1 MTKRVALIVAAGAG
15 TRLAHALPKQ
25 YLALNE
31 RPLLWYSINVL
42 SKHPSIDAVCVVL
55 HPEDKWFAQY
65 DWQAFDQ
72 RLHPAYCGGE
82 TRAQSVLL
90 GLRHIGEQVSD
101 DDWVLV
107 HDAARPC
114 LTRELIDRLV
124 HELATEEVGGL
135 LAVPAADTLKRADGA
150 RRILRTESREHLWQ
164 AQTPQMFRYA
174 LLLRALQTADLAGVT
189 DEASAVEQLNLRPR
203 LVAGS
208 AENLKVTFAED
219 VELAALILRAQEQRA
234 SAALGGGT

>member
-1 MTKRVALIVAAGAG
+1 
-15 TRLAHALPKQ
+15 
-25 YLALNE
+25 
-31 RPLLWYSINVL
+31 
-42 SKHPSIDAVCVVL
+42 
-55 HPEDKWFAQY
+55 
-65 DWQAFDQ
+65 
-72 RLHPAYCGGE
+72 
-82 TRAQSVLL
+82 VLL
-90 GLRHIGEQVSD
+90 GLRHMREQVSD

-135 LAVPAADTLKRADGA
+135 LAIPAADTLKREDGA
-150 RRILRTESREHLWQ
+150 RRILRTESREYLWQ

-219 VELAALILRAQEQRA
+219 VELAALILRAQELRRA
-234 SAALGGGT
+234 AVGDGAE

>member
-1 MTKRVALIVAAGAG
+1 MSKHVALIVAAGAG
-15 TRLAHALPKQ
+15 TRMAHALPKQ

-42 SKHPSIDAVCVVL
+42 CNHPAIDAVCVVL
-55 HPEDKWFAQY
+55 HPEDKWYEQY
-65 DWQAFDQ
+65 DWQAFRE
-72 RLHPAYCGGE
+72 RLFPAYCGGG
-82 TRAQSVLL
+82 TRAESVLL
-90 GLRHIGEQVSD
+90 GMRQMRERVSD
-101 DDWVLV
+101 DDWLLV

-114 LTRELIDRLV
+114 LTRELVGRLV
-124 HELATEEVGGL
+124 QELEADEVGGL
-135 LAVPAADTLKRADGA
+135 LAIPAADTLKRDDGA
-150 RRILRTESREHLWQ
+150 RRILRTESRENLWQ

-174 LLLRALQTADLAGVT
+174 LLLRALETADLAGVT

-219 VELAALILRAQEQRA
+219 VELAALILKARR
-234 SAALGGGT
+234 

>member
-1 MTKRVALIVAAGAG
+1 M
-15 TRLAHALPKQ
+15 AHALPKQ

-42 SKHPSIDAVCVVL
+42 CNHPAIDAVCVVL

-65 DWQAFDQ
+65 DWHAFGE
-72 RLHPAYCGGE
+72 RLHPAYCGGA

-90 GLRHIGEQVSD
+90 GLRQMRDRVSD
-101 DDWVLV
+101 DDWLLV

-124 HELATEEVGGL
+124 HELAADEVGGL
-135 LAVPAADTLKRADGA
+135 LAVPAADTLKREDGA

-174 LLLRALQTADLAGVT
+174 LLLRALETADLAGVT
-189 DEASAVEQLNLRPR
+189 DEASAVEQLNRRPR

-219 VELAALILRAQEQRA
+219 VELAALILRAQELRK
-234 SAALGGGT
+234 SAGGGGAE

>member
-1 MTKRVALIVAAGAG
+1 MTKQVALIVAAGAG
-15 TRLAHALPKQ
+15 TRMAHVMPKQ
-25 YLALNE
+25 YLELNE

-42 SKHPSIDAVCVVL
+42 CIHPAVDAVCVVL
-55 HPEDKWFAQY
+55 HPEDKWFAQH
-65 DWQAFDQ
+65 DWQAFGA

-82 TRAQSVLL
+82 TRAHSVLL
-90 GLRHIGEQVSD
+90 GLRHMRARMSD

-124 HELATEEVGGL
+124 HELAADEVGGL
-135 LAVPAADTLKRADGA
+135 LAIPAADTLKREDGA

-174 LLLRALQTADLAGVT
+174 LLLRALETADLAGVT

-234 SAALGGGT
+234 SAGGGSGQ

>member
-15 TRLAHALPKQ
+15 TRMAHALPKQ

-31 RPLLWYSINVL
+31 RPLLWYSISAL
-42 SKHPSIDAVCVVL
+42 CSHSAIDGVAVVL
-55 HPEDKWFAQY
+55 HPDDKWFAQY
-65 DWQAFDQ
+65 DWQAFAG
-72 RLHPAYCGGE
+72 RLHPEYCGGA

-90 GLRHIGEQVSD
+90 GLRQMRGRVSD

-114 LTRELIDRLV
+114 LTRDLIDRLV
-124 HELATEEVGGL
+124 QELEADEVGGL
-135 LAVPAADTLKRADGA
+135 LAIPAADTLKREDGS
-150 RRILRTESREHLWQ
+150 RRSLRSESREHLWQ

-174 LLLRALQTADLAGVT
+174 LLLRALESADLSGVT

-219 VELAALILRAQEQRA
+219 VELAALILRAQEKRA
-234 SAALGGGT
+234 SASGDAGE

>member
-1 MTKRVALIVAAGAG
+1 MSKRAALIVAAGAG
-15 TRLAHALPKQ
+15 TRMAHASPKQ

-31 RPLLWYSINVL
+31 RPLLWYSINVMCN
-42 SKHPSIDAVCVVL
+42 HPAIDTVCVVL
-55 HPEDKWFAQY
+55 HPEDKWFGQY
-65 DWQAFDQ
+65 DWQAFSE

-82 TRAQSVLL
+82 TRAQSVLF
-90 GLRHIGEQVSD
+90 GLRHMRARVSD

-114 LTRELIDRLV
+114 LTPELVGRLV
-124 HELATEEVGGL
+124 QELEADEVGGL
-135 LAVPAADTLKRADGA
+135 LAIPAADTLKREDGA
-150 RRILRTESREHLWQ
+150 RRCLRTESREHLWQ

-174 LLLRALQTADLAGVT
+174 LLLRALETADLAGVT

-219 VELAALILRAQEQRA
+219 VELAALILRARR
-234 SAALGGGT
+234 

>member
-15 TRLAHALPKQ
+15 TRMAHALPKQ

-31 RPLLWYSINVL
+31 RPLLWYSVNAL
-42 SKHPSIDAVCVVL
+42 CGHPAIDAVSVVL

-65 DWQAFDQ
+65 DWQAFGG
-72 RLHPAYCGGE
+72 RVHPEYCGGG
-82 TRAQSVLL
+82 TRAHSVLL
-90 GLRHIGEQVSD
+90 GLRQMRERVSD

-124 HELATEEVGGL
+124 HELEADEVGGL
-135 LAVPAADTLKRADGA
+135 LAIPAADTLKREDGA
-150 RRILRTESREHLWQ
+150 RRCLRTESREHLWQ

-174 LLLRALQTADLAGVT
+174 LVLRALETADPAGVT

-219 VELAALILRAQEQRA
+219 VELAALILRAQEKRA
-234 SAALGGGT
+234 AASGADRK